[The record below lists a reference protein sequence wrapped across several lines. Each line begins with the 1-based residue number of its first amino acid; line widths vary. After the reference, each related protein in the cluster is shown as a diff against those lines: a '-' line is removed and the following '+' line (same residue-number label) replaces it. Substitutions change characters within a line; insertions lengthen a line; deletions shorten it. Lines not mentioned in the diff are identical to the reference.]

1 MPHQAP
7 GFRSMA
13 KIRKIFGII
22 KEKTCLGASWV
33 DIID

>member
-1 MPHQAP
+1 MPDQTL

-13 KIRKIFGII
+13 KTRKIFGRV

-33 DIID
+33 DIIY